1 MVVAKATE
9 KRGMNLQQ
17 SGGGNNIPTAGYQNG
32 QQQMGGVVYSSGPT
46 TAQNGMPVA
55 AGQPRQTGG
64 VGGLQSPIQGLTRGV
79 PGNLMQ
85 QHLQQQSGRAIG
97 QQHYGMGIANGI
109 QGRGMPQGAA
119 QAYATS
125 PQGMG
130 RPINMQPN
138 NLSSFQHSGAA
149 GFGNA
154 PRVAGTGV
162 SGPVGYAPPSG
173 DLLSML
179 NNKAPGGVPHQ
190 QREEGPTF
198 SMSDFPS
205 LSGTGAQSRSG
216 VHDGDALGA
225 LLGSN
230 KGVNQSPTFG
240 EEDFPA
246 LPGAQSGSVLTRGDA
261 TQQQAAIQ
269 PQIRMNIHQRD
280 IGQQQSNMS
289 FGGMQGKIDVGG
301 TAGRKV
307 GLVGTP
313 LQQASE
319 RFGLLGLLSVIRM
332 TDPDLTTLSLGTD
345 LTTLGLNLNS
355 PDALWKTFSPW
366 AEGPLKQEIDARIPD
381 SFLAPA
387 PQLVAEHW
395 QYFKPDTLF
404 YIFYGMPGDDSQLR
418 AAEELTRRGW
428 MYHKELKT
436 WLTRVPSTEPDR
448 KAERAEIG
456 SYLVFDVSK
465 WEIVRR
471 DNFTLSFDALEDAP
485 SLIKAKN
492 IRQPAIAT

>member
-1 MVVAKATE
+1 
-9 KRGMNLQQ
+9 MNLQQ
-17 SGGGNNIPTAGYQNG
+17 NGGGNSVPPAGYQNG
-32 QQQMGGVVYSSGPT
+32 QQQIGGVMYSAGPT
-46 TAQNGMPVA
+46 TVQNGMPVA
-55 AGQPRQTGG
+55 AGQPRQASG

-97 QQHYGMGIANGI
+97 QQHYGGMGMTNGI

-119 QAYATS
+119 QPYATS

-138 NLSSFQHSGAA
+138 NMSSFQHSGVA

-154 PRVAGTGV
+154 PRAAGTGV
-162 SGPVGYAPPSG
+162 SGPVGYVPPSG

-179 NNKAPGGVPHQ
+179 NNKAPGGVHHQ
-190 QREEGPTF
+190 QREDGPAF

-205 LSGTGAQSRSG
+205 LSGTGAQTRSG
-216 VHDGDALGA
+216 AHDGDALGV
-225 LLGSN
+225 LLGAS
-230 KGVNQSPTFG
+230 KGVTQSPTFG

-246 LPGAQSGSVLTRGDA
+246 LPGAQSGSVLTRGA
-261 TQQQAAIQ
+261 AAQQQAAMQ
-269 PQIRMNIHQRD
+269 PQIRVSNHQRD
-280 IGQQQSNMS
+280 IGQQQASVS
-289 FGGMQGKIDVGG
+289 FGGMQ
-301 TAGRKV
+301 GRKV

-313 LQQASE
+313 LQQANE

-355 PDALWKTFSPW
+355 PDALWRTFSPW

-381 SFLAPA
+381 SFLSPA

-436 WLTRVPSTEPDR
+436 WLTRIPNTEPER

-456 SYLVFDVSK
+456 SFLVFDVSK

-485 SLIKAKN
+485 SLIIKAKN
-492 IRQPAIAT
+492 IRQPTIAT

>member
-1 MVVAKATE
+1 
-9 KRGMNLQQ
+9 MNLQQ
-17 SGGGNNIPTAGYQNG
+17 SSGGNTVPAAGYQNG
-32 QQQMGGVVYSSGPT
+32 QQQIGGILYNAGPT
-46 TAQNGMPVA
+46 TAQNGMPVVS
-55 AGQPRQTGG
+55 GQPRQTGG

-97 QQHYGMGIANGI
+97 QQHYGGMGMANGI

-119 QAYATS
+119 QSYATS

-130 RPINMQPN
+130 RPMNMQPN
-138 NLSSFQHSGAA
+138 SMSSFQHSGIA

-154 PRVAGTGV
+154 PRAGGTGV
-162 SGPVGYAPPSG
+162 SGAVGYAPPSG

-190 QREEGPTF
+190 QREDGPTF

-205 LSGTGAQSRSG
+205 LSGGGAQSRSG
-216 VHDGDALGA
+216 THDSDALGA
-225 LLGSN
+225 LLGAG
-230 KGVNQSPTFG
+230 KGVTQSPTFG

-246 LPGAQSGSVLTRGDA
+246 LPGAQSGSVLTRA
-261 TQQQAAIQ
+261 AAQQQPAIQ
-269 PQIRMNIHQRD
+269 PQIRMNSLQRD
-280 IGQQQSNMS
+280 IGQQQATLS
-289 FGGMQGKIDVGG
+289 FGGMQGKLDVG
-301 TAGRKV
+301 AARKV
-307 GLVGTP
+307 GMVSGP
-313 LQQASE
+313 SQQANE

-381 SFLAPA
+381 YFLAPA

-436 WLTRVPSTEPDR
+436 WLTRIPSTEPER
-448 KAERAEIG
+448 KAERAEVG
-456 SYLVFDVSK
+456 SFLVFDVSK

-492 IRQPAIAT
+492 IRQQPSIAT